1 MDGREHRPDGGGWT
15 RAGLVR
21 ATIGA
26 GTVAAGGA
34 LLAGWRGDDATSL
47 AAAQDAD
54 ADILNFFL
62 LLEYVQDG
70 FYRESVENA
79 QIDGELLTYAETV
92 AGQESEHIAFLE
104 KWLGDRARARPKLD
118 FGDATGSAE
127 QFRDT
132 AIYLEEAAIAGYI
145 GQGANLTR
153 TTITEVAT
161 LISAEARQV
170 AWVRD
175 LAGIN
180 PAPRAADPARKSD
193 DVVADLRE
201 RGLLS

>member
-1 MDGREHRPDGGGWT
+1 MDGRERRPDGGGWT
-15 RAGLVR
+15 RAGLIR
-21 ATIGA
+21 TAIGA
-26 GTVAAGGA
+26 GGIAAAGAA
-34 LLAGWRGDDATSL
+34 LGGLRGDDASSL

-54 ADILNFFL
+54 AEILDFFL
-62 LLEYVQDG
+62 LLEYVQEG
-70 FYRESVENA
+70 FYRESVEKA
-79 QIDGELLTYAETV
+79 QIEGELLTYAETV
-92 AGQESEHIAFLE
+92 AGQEGEHVAFLE
-104 KWLGDRARARPKLD
+104 KWLGSRARPRPDLD

-127 QFRDT
+127 RFRDT

-153 TTITEVAT
+153 ETIREVAT

-180 PAPRAADPARKSD
+180 PAPRAADPARTGE

-201 RGLLS
+201 RGFLS